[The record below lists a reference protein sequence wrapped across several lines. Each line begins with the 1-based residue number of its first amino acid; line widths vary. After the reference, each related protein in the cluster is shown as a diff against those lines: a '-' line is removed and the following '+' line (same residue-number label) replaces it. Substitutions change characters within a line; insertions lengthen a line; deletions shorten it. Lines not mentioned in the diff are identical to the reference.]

1 MPLGISSYTYPWR
14 VGVPGYAAPPHPMTP
29 LNLLDQAV
37 ALGVRLVQFA
47 DHTPLH
53 RLADAELDVL
63 RRQADERNLEIE
75 VGTSGIEREH
85 LLRYLEIAARVRAKL
100 MRTVTDTATHH
111 PTQRE

>member
-53 RLADAELDVL
+53 RPADAAAYD
-63 RRQADERNLEIE
+63 RQTARGAPRGPRPGRASSAASSDAVEPHSPGPRPSRDRYRN
-75 VGTSGIEREH
+75 
-85 LLRYLEIAARVRAKL
+85 
-100 MRTVTDTATHH
+100 
-111 PTQRE
+111 